1 MFLPF
6 RQPPPNVRRSMVW
19 IGSYSLQKASVRYMA
34 VLNFVIHPEYK
45 VTSTG
50 YENDLAL
57 VKLKKKITFSK
68 EVAPVRLPN
77 PTDTFSP
84 SANCWIAGWG
94 NVGTDGTSSAF
105 TTKI

>member
-1 MFLPF
+1 MVLPF

-34 VLNFVIHPEYK
+34 VLYFIIHPGYK
-45 VTSTG
+45 VTSNG

-68 EVAPVRLPN
+68 DVAPVRLPN
-77 PTDTFSP
+77 PADAFST
-84 SANCWIAGWG
+84 STNCWIAGWG
-94 NVGTDGTSSAF
+94 DVGTGGMSSAF
-105 TTKI
+105 PTTT